1 MSADF
6 PNGLINQTN
15 KKNAATPKA
24 SAASSKPLHTKVGLE
39 HWPIFL
45 VEFIHLLGLFLIHT
59 RHAKS
64 AQATKVLFDQLV
76 RHLNLLA
83 KLPDHDGAMI
93 IRRIR
98 EREKENA
105 SYPNYLILF
114 GNITLRGD
122 STWDGAR
129 HGQSRISQFGSA
141 LQQAFASL
149 DAQGIHAVFLKLPG
163 QSAEQIERLRLSLNI
178 IARFRQAADSAT
190 PITFRYFGRTLTIPL
205 IRDQNG
211 QGDINLTLMA
221 GLNNLSAAN
230 TMEMIKQA
238 DAYSKLGA
246 PGNATA
252 RSVNWYNQIF
262 CEPRL
267 RRHLVWPPVEVN
279 NLPWADPVTDFAEE
293 IITLRD
299 VVSQTGDDNAEQ
311 PAETYLITSRTTVDR
326 AFLYK
331 HLKRAGQK
339 IIAAVDILLTED
351 YPVLSPRQLGV
362 RLGAISSVLEALEAR
377 SVGPAVMESLM
388 AYLNARLEW
397 VPDSVLSSLH
407 IQQKGLRIGSGNRS
421 LLVGLVH
428 PRLLDLVNLIKERL
442 TTRVKMKAVQF
453 LTLGFKQNE
462 TANLEARFDLSS
474 SDAARIIDLL
484 QHCFDEQGHFRIDEF
499 ESRIEQ
505 FEPYSATVFDIL
517 WCLFKQTAGRKGRG
531 DLIKAILF
539 LMKRL
544 NDTRQPLQILLS
556 DIFQNPFEV
565 KHMDRNAI
573 VLANGLLHRDFQTL
587 QTHII
592 NQTSEAVFKNP
603 QGIDPQVQQFA
614 ASRLDV
620 DQTRIRTKLR
630 TICELLHT
638 PIGQINQG
646 QHILFD
652 HSFLTALE
660 REIIILLSLVGGKTS
675 RDILREALENYSQ
688 LLEDSMGI
696 QSGKPGKQPAAPY
709 TSMVV
714 DQMAGV
720 IRALGRIGR
729 PSDMDTLQQF
739 KYRIGKLEGGKDL
752 ETVKDFIPGLMKDLS
767 YAIKAIQDGK
777 E

>member
-1 MSADF
+1 MNADF
-6 PNGLINQTN
+6 PNGLINQIN
-15 KKNAATPKA
+15 SQENSATPKA
-24 SAASSKPLHTKVGLE
+24 SAASLKPPHREVGLQ
-39 HWPIFL
+39 HWPIIL

-64 AQATKVLFDQLV
+64 ARATTVFFEQLV

-83 KLPDHDGAMI
+83 KLPGHDGAMI

-98 EREKENA
+98 ERGKENV
-105 SYPNYLILF
+105 SHPNYLILF

-122 STWDGAR
+122 STWDEAR
-129 HGQSRISQFGSA
+129 YGQSRISQFGSA

-149 DAQGIHAVFLKLPG
+149 DEQGIHAMFLKLPE

-178 IARFRQAADSAT
+178 IARFQQAAESAT
-190 PITFRYFGRTLTIPL
+190 PITFRYYGRTLTIPL
-205 IRDQNG
+205 IRDRSG

-238 DAYSKLGA
+238 DAYSRLG
-246 PGNATA
+246 PSGNAT
-252 RSVNWYNQIF
+252 SQTVNWYNQIF

-299 VVSQTGDDNAEQ
+299 VVSQTDDDKMQ
-311 PAETYLITSRTTVDR
+311 HPETCLITSRTTVDR
-326 AFLYK
+326 AFLHK
-331 HLKRAGQK
+331 HLKGAGQK
-339 IIAAVDILLTED
+339 IMAAVDILLTED
-351 YPVLSPRQLGV
+351 YPVLNPRQLGV
-362 RLGAISSVLEALEAR
+362 RLGAISYVLEALEAR
-377 SVGPAVMESLM
+377 SVEPAVLESLM

-397 VPDSVLSSLH
+397 VPDSVLSFLH
-407 IQQKGLRIGSGNRS
+407 IQQKGLRIGSGSNA
-421 LLVGLVH
+421 LLVGMVH

-442 TTRVKMKAVQF
+442 ATRLKMKAVQF

-462 TANLEARFDLSS
+462 TANLEARFDVGS
-474 SDAARIIDLL
+474 SDATRIVGLL
-484 QHCFDEQGHFRIDEF
+484 QHCFDDQGHFHID
-499 ESRIEQ
+499 Q
-505 FEPYSATVFDIL
+505 FELQIKQFQPYGATVFDML

-531 DLIKAILF
+531 DLIQAIVF

-544 NDTRQPLQILLS
+544 DDTKHPLQILLS

-573 VLANGLLHRDFQTL
+573 VLANGLLHGDFQTL
-587 QTHII
+587 QIHI
-592 NQTSEAVFKNP
+592 NQISEAVFNDT
-603 QGIDPQVQQFA
+603 QGIDPQVRQYA
-614 ASRLDV
+614 ASRLDLE
-620 DQTRIRTKLR
+620 QTRIRTKLR

-660 REIIILLSLVGGKTS
+660 REIFILLSLVGGKTS
-675 RDILREALENYSQ
+675 RNILREALERYSQ
-688 LLEDSMGI
+688 LLKESIGV
-696 QSGKPGKQPAAPY
+696 QSGESGERPAPY
-709 TSMVV
+709 TSMAV
-714 DQMAGV
+714 DQMTGV

-729 PSDMDTLQQF
+729 PSDVDTLQQF
-739 KYRIGKLEGGKDL
+739 KYRIGQFEGEEGL
-752 ETVKDFIPGLMKDLS
+752 ETVKDFIPNLMKELS

-777 E
+777 K